1 MSNLNENQEK
11 LKNSIITNENNNM
24 QSKNEQI
31 K

>member
-1 MSNLNENQEK
+1 MSNLNENQEQ